1 MEGLRQSVMAPAGGT
16 ILMLFGCFSAMSE
29 MVKTRYAV
37 KDEKGRPV
45 LPHPYSP
52 WVPVDPKYQL
62 KADAAY
68 RAFKMFENVKE
79 WTVLSLPLKWLFWLY
94 GGTLPYV
101 TQPMVDGAV
110 VLSSIVY
117 LVGTNWYIFGYIQ
130 GPEKRLKGFKLR
142 RRVCEF
148 WLFGSAGSFLWA
160 LGRRIGNVALGQ

>member
-1 MEGLRQSVMAPAGGT
+1 MAPAGGT
-16 ILMLFGCFSAMSE
+16 IFMLFGCFNAMSE

-37 KDEKGRPV
+37 KDEKGKSL

-52 WVPVDPKYQL
+52 WIPVEAKYQD

-79 WTVLSLPLKWLFWLY
+79 WTLMSLPLMWLFWLY
-94 GGTLPYV
+94 GDSLPFV
-101 TQPMVDGAV
+101 NESLIDGAV
-110 VLSSIVY
+110 TLSSVAY
-117 LVGTNWYIFGYIQ
+117 MVGTNWYTFGYIE
-130 GPEKRLKGFKLR
+130 GPEKRMKGFRLR

-160 LGRRIGNVALGQ
+160 LGCRVIEATGCTSS